1 MVKDYIGQLPVSCLG
16 MRPVAYLSLK
26 FASSPSARRFKP
38 YVMML
43 DLGALSRFR
52 PICLFP
58 ATGEKHFKTAVVLP
72 AMDYR
77 VGRL

>member
-38 YVMML
+38 CVMML

-52 PICLFP
+52 PNLPIS
-58 ATGEKHFKTAVVLP
+58 GNWRKTFLK
-72 AMDYR
+72 R
-77 VGRL
+77 Q